1 MKKIPFLI
9 IVLLMPVMLQAQSA
23 GASADKKRIRL
34 GEELQLKLETDV
46 PKGKKLIWPEIG
58 DTLGSVFEVLG
69 RQKPDTIQSDSLG
82 NMHIEQVYR
91 ITSFDS
97 GNYNLPAFPFQ
108 FQTAGDTE
116 LVLSNVLDVS
126 VLTVPVD
133 TTKAIQDIRGIADVP
148 FDIGEYMPW
157 ILGGVVLLALIT
169 GLLYWYLRRKKPVSE
184 PKPVKK
190 TEPWKLALA
199 ELNRI
204 EKESVWRQGKVKLY
218 YSEITD
224 AIRKYLEDQLEIPA
238 LESTSDEI
246 LEMMR
251 NRALPAE
258 SQDAARSLFRTTDL
272 VKFAKTIPD
281 EAMHAT
287 ALRLSRLVV
296 ETTRP
301 REVSSAEGEKGKE
314 EGHE

>member
-1 MKKIPFLI
+1 
-9 IVLLMPVMLQAQSA
+9 MPVMLQAQSA

>member
-1 MKKIPFLI
+1 
-9 IVLLMPVMLQAQSA
+9 
-23 GASADKKRIRL
+23 
-34 GEELQLKLETDV
+34 
-46 PKGKKLIWPEIG
+46 
-58 DTLGSVFEVLG
+58 
-69 RQKPDTIQSDSLG
+69 
-82 NMHIEQVYR
+82 
-91 ITSFDS
+91 
-97 GNYNLPAFPFQ
+97 
-108 FQTAGDTE
+108 
-116 LVLSNVLDVS
+116 
-126 VLTVPVD
+126 
-133 TTKAIQDIRGIADVP
+133 
-148 FDIGEYMPW
+148 MPW

-301 REVSSAEGEKGKE
+301 RELSSAEGAKGKE